1 MIAVGIIF
9 LVTGIFTRNGVVW
22 TIGILALLLGLIA
35 LLLGLTGHGIGRR
48 RHYF

>member
-1 MIAVGIIF
+1 MIAVGITF
-9 LVTGIFTRNGVVW
+9 LVTGIFTRNSVVW

-35 LLLGLTGHGIGRR
+35 LLLGLTGHGIAGR

>member
-1 MIAVGIIF
+1 MTAVGIVL

-22 TIGILALLLGLIA
+22 TIGILALLVGLIA
-35 LLLGLTGHGIGRR
+35 FLLGLTGHGIAGR